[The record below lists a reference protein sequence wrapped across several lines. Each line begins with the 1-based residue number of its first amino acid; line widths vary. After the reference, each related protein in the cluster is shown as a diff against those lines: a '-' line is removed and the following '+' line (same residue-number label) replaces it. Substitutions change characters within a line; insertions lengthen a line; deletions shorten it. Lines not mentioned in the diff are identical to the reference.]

1 MSKKAIDRRV
11 PRTRA
16 MLQQGLCAL
25 LRKKRYETIT
35 INDICTAANVGR
47 STFYAHYK
55 SKDDLKRSGL
65 DSLHGVLA
73 QRQKVA
79 QEDAGDV
86 RDRGFDFSLSVFE
99 HARDHLD
106 HYRTLVGRRGGA
118 VALAKIREMVRD
130 LARRELASRVT
141 KRFPEELPAE
151 AVLEYVV
158 GAYMALVDVV
168 AGQWRKVARSADG
181 RDVSASLDTRHRW
194 MIACQP
200 PRNDV
205 HSVARSFV
213 ETIPI

>member
-1 MSKKAIDRRV
+1 MAMAKNSMDRRV

-25 LRKKRYETIT
+25 LRKKRYEAIT

-73 QRQKVA
+73 QRQKA
-79 QEDAGDV
+79 ALKDTGEA

-106 HYRTLVGRRGGA
+106 HYRTLVGGRGGA
-118 VALAKIREMVRD
+118 VALAKVREMVRD
-130 LARRELASRVT
+130 LARRELALTVSTRT
-141 KRFPEELPAE
+141 TEEIPLE
-151 AVLEYVV
+151 AAVEYVV
-158 GAYMALVDVV
+158 GAYM
-168 AGQWRKVARSADG
+168 
-181 RDVSASLDTRHRW
+181 SLLTWWLDNGAKLAPQRMDAMFRRLTTKG
-194 MIACQP
+194 IT
-200 PRNDV
+200 D
-205 HSVARSFV
+205 
-213 ETIPI
+213 